1 MSLPQKNKQTLE
13 STPLLRQQQI
23 EQDQLEFTPQ
33 QLKLLKQIL
42 LHQQLQQLEQS
53 QQKVSSTKPRSFKTV
68 NSSQPII
75 FRKKL
80 STKCYI
86 CIFFSIFI
94 FLVLIGVGI
103 CLGTVKCHT

>member
-1 MSLPQKNKQTLE
+1 MSLPQKNKRTLE
-13 STPLLRQQQI
+13 STPLLRQQQQI

-42 LHQQLQQLEQS
+42 LHQQLHQLE
-53 QQKVSSTKPRSFKTV
+53 QKVSSTKPKSFKTV
-68 NSSQPII
+68 NSLQPII
-75 FRKKL
+75 FRKNL

-94 FLVLIGVGI
+94 FLVLVGIGVYFGI
-103 CLGTVKCHT
+103 TQSN